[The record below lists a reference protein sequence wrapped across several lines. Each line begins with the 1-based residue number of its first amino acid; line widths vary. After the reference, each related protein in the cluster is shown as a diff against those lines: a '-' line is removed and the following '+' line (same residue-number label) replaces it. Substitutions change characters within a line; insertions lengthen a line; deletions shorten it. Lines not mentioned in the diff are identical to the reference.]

1 MSDEQILAFNR
12 DVIDTFRNHGG
23 VMPEGPFHEN
33 PTLLLTMTGARSGRT
48 LTTPLTYVTDA
59 DGALIVMASAG
70 GRPRLP
76 AWATNIRA
84 NPDVSIE
91 VLGER
96 YRATA
101 VETRGD
107 ERTRA
112 LARMTDAL
120 PRFGEYQR
128 TVERQIP
135 LFRLE
140 RDQEAAAP

>member
-1 MSDEQILAFNR
+1 MWQEKKRAAGD
-12 DVIDTFRNHGG
+12 GG
-23 VMPEGPFHEN
+23 GGPA
-33 PTLLLTMTGARSGRT
+33 GAGRREK
-48 LTTPLTYVTDA
+48 LDKAGIYVTDD

-70 GRPRLP
+70 GSPRLP
-76 AWATNIRA
+76 AWATNIRT

-140 RDQEAAAP
+140 RDQEPAAP